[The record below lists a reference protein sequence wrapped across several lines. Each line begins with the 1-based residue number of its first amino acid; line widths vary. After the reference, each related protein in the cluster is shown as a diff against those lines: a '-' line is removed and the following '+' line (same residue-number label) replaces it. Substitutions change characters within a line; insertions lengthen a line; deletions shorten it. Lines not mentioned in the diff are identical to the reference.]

1 MAIASERKR
10 APDMEDFVLHGA
22 QETGRKLGT
31 GSFGSVMELRI
42 GGLLCAG
49 KKLHEILIDPKN
61 EGATRMKSKFLEE
74 CKLMSEVRHPHI
86 AQFLG
91 VCFLPSSSTP
101 LLVTELLSDSLHNV
115 LESRGDLPHR
125 IKQTILTDVAKG
137 LVYLH
142 SRTPP
147 IIHRDLTARNVLL
160 DTKMRAK
167 IADFGNSH
175 FVDPIQNSKTMT
187 RVPGTLGYM
196 PPEALEAHSSY
207 NAKLDI
213 FSFGHLA
220 LFTMTQ
226 VFPANILAATSYDS
240 DSNKLIART
249 EVERRAQYMQL
260 LHGKFKDTHP
270 LATLIQQC
278 LHNSPNKRPTALEAL
293 DCLEAL
299 DNLEETDGTRD
310 EGTHYETLYDA
321 FNKAEMVKYMSRK
334 ELERKRKEREIEDLR
349 KRINSVATVNTG
361 VSTQHIILTNIENI
375 FRQYRSEYSAYYTN
389 KY

>member
-91 VCFLPSSSTP
+91 VCYLPPSSIP

-115 LESRGDLPHR
+115 LESRDDLPLR
-125 IKQTILTDVAKG
+125 TKQTILTDVAKG
-137 LVYLH
+137 LVCLH
-142 SRTPP
+142 SHTPP

-160 DTKMRAK
+160 DTTMKAK
-167 IADFGNSH
+167 IADFGNSRL
-175 FVDPIQNSKTMT
+175 VDPIENSETMS
-187 RVPGTLGYM
+187 RIPGTLEYM
-196 PPEALEAHSSY
+196 PPEALEIHSRY

-220 LFTMTQ
+220 LFTITQ
-226 VFPANILAATSYDS
+226 VFPKNILAPNSYDPKT
-240 DSNKLIART
+240 DKLSART
-249 EVERRAQYMQL
+249 EVERRAQFMKL
-260 LHGKFKDTHP
+260 LHDRLKDTHP

-278 LHNSPNKRPTALEAL
+278 LHNSPSKRPTALEGL
-293 DCLEAL
+293 DWLENAIAL
-299 DNLEETDGTRD
+299 DNLDDD
-310 EGTHYETLYDA
+310 EGAYYTHYDALYEA
-321 FNKAEMVKYMSRK
+321 FNRKQMVEYISKK
-334 ELERKRKEREIEDLR
+334 ELEKQMKEKEIEDLR
-349 KRINSVATVNTG
+349 EQLSMASVNTDE
-361 VSTQHIILTNIENI
+361 VSTT
-375 FRQYRSEYSAYYTN
+375 RYSIVCI
-389 KY
+389 